1 MDLTNNKNSSKQI
14 KYCQICVMPFTKPDL
29 EFYDNN
35 ICSACY
41 FYEKRKEVDWEQRK
55 VRFHDIFKKNINS
68 SNSYDCV
75 IPCSGGKDS
84 TYQTLKIL
92 ELGYRPLCV
101 NASTDKLSDL
111 GRYNI
116 ENLKK
121 IGVDFIEVST
131 NPIVRRKIN
140 KFTLETVGDIS
151 WAEHITIF
159 TIPIRIAIQFEI
171 PIIVWGENP
180 QNENGGPLYKKDNHI
195 LDRSWLEE
203 FGGLLGLRS
212 SDIADLMSVNPKD
225 LYLYTYPENDEIKK
239 NKSIGIFLGHFFP
252 WDGEENASAAIK
264 NGFKKYH
271 KNVEGSIVD
280 YENLD
285 NVQMRIHD
293 YFKFLKFG
301 YDRVTDWCCWKIR
314 RDRITRDE
322 AKNLVRKFGGKFPS
336 TYLGVELS
344 EILQEI
350 DCSLDEFNLI
360 CDRFTNKKLFKCN
373 NKGEL
378 IKDENQNLILNN
390 SEFA

>member
-1 MDLTNNKNSSKQI
+1 MDLTNNKNSSKKI
-14 KYCQICVMPFTKPDL
+14 KYCQKCVMPFTKPDL
-29 EFYDNN
+29 ESYDNN

-55 VRFHDIFKKNINS
+55 ERFREIFKKNNNPS
-68 SNSYDCV
+68 SSYDCV

-101 NASTDKLSDL
+101 NASTDKLSNL

-131 NPIVRRKIN
+131 NPIIRRKIN

-159 TIPIRIAIQFEI
+159 TIPIRIAIQFKI

-212 SDIADLMSVNPKD
+212 SDIADLMSINSKD

-252 WDGEENASAAIK
+252 WDGEENASTAIK

-314 RDRITRDE
+314 RDRMTRDE

-344 EILQEI
+344 ETLEEI

-360 CDRFTNKKLFKCN
+360 CNRFTNKKLFKCN